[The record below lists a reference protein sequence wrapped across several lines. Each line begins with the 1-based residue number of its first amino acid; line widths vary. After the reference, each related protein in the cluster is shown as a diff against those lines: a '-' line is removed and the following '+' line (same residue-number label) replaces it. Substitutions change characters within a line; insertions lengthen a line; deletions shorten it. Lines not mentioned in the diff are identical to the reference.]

1 LERDQPWY
9 AQNRDLPE
17 PPYGCTRLY
26 SSLEELREK
35 YRREVRDAD
44 LVIVG
49 SYVTNGIEV
58 GEWVCA
64 TATGITAF
72 YDIDTPVTLAGLE
85 RGDVAYL
92 SKALVRRYDLYLSF
106 TGGPTL
112 RLLEKKYGAPRAR
125 VLYCSVDPERY
136 YPEPE
141 VCQWDIGYLGTYS
154 SDRQPTLERLLVEP
168 ARRLTDARFAVAG
181 PLYPSEIEWPGNI
194 ERIEHLAPAEH
205 SEFYNS
211 QRFTLNVTRADMI
224 AAGYSP
230 SVRLFEAGA
239 CGTAIISDYWDG
251 LSSLFKPGREILIVD
266 STDDVLKSLR
276 DISNDQAAEIG
287 TRLRQRILREHTCE
301 VRAHELER
309 YAYEAVNE
317 RGSKDV
323 SLARTR
329 A

>member
-1 LERDQPWY
+1 
-9 AQNRDLPE
+9 
-17 PPYGCTRLY
+17 
-26 SSLEELREK
+26 
-35 YRREVRDAD
+35 
-44 LVIVG
+44 
-49 SYVTNGIEV
+49 
-58 GEWVCA
+58 
-64 TATGITAF
+64 
-72 YDIDTPVTLAGLE
+72 
-85 RGDVAYL
+85 
-92 SKALVRRYDLYLSF
+92 
-106 TGGPTL
+106 
-112 RLLEKKYGAPRAR
+112 
-125 VLYCSVDPERY
+125 
-136 YPEPE
+136 
-141 VCQWDIGYLGTYS
+141 
-154 SDRQPTLERLLVEP
+154 
-168 ARRLTDARFAVAG
+168 LTDARFAVAG

-266 STDDVLKSLR
+266 STDDVLKILR